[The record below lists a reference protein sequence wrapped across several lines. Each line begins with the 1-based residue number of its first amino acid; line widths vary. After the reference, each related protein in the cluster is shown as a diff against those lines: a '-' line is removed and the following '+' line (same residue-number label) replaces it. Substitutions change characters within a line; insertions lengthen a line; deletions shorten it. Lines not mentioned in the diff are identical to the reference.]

1 MAAKKK
7 KAAPVEIA
15 TLCGISGVTRG
26 GLRFTVETLAEFKY
40 DDGRQGYRYKV
51 TIGGDIVVVTTPLG
65 LMEFAETL

>member
-1 MAAKKK
+1 MAAKK
-7 KAAPVEIA
+7 KAAPVEN
-15 TLCGISGVTRG
+15 TLPCVSGMTRG

-51 TIGGDIVVVTTPLG
+51 TIGGDTVVVTTPLG